1 MDGVAD
7 WQPLARV
14 LDERVPQ
21 RLTISPPDLRG
32 ASQVLAGPHAAC
44 RWTTP

>member
-7 WQPLARV
+7 WQPLARA

-32 ASQVLAGPHAAC
+32 ASQVQEVHTRRAAG
-44 RWTTP
+44 